1 MLQLKIPHAT
11 VKMEDPCA
19 TTQTRCSYS
28 AGPHSQTPISNKS
41 QRMLMQLVWEPQGE
55 NHCF

>member
-19 TTQTRCSYS
+19 TTQTRYSYS
-28 AGPHSQTPISNKS
+28 AGPHSQTPISNKF
-41 QRMLMQLVWEPQGE
+41 PE
-55 NHCF
+55 NADAAGLGTPG